1 MSNNFVSNNL
11 VTKKEAPLKR
21 RQQVEALSTGEAVAA
36 AAIMLLWCL
45 VPLVIGM
52 PVLMA
57 LLLAAIGLG
66 LLWTALLTG
75 SYLALSISLLYAS
88 VLTAIS
94 FAESDALG
102 LGVAPPALAS
112 LFVLGDLVR
121 VAYARRRASVVSDRL
136 LRSALAGSLGVGL
149 LTSASTAMIWLVGDG
164 AEGVNWL
171 WTPIAASV
179 LIVLLAVL
187 VVAQARRAI
196 AADRRRWTP
205 GEHVPQPPTHY

>member
-187 VVAQARRAI
+187 VA
-196 AADRRRWTP
+196 
-205 GEHVPQPPTHY
+205 